1 MTGISKSKRN
11 SIRRRPKKQ
20 QRIGSR
26 GLRQHDIIGV
36 IFLCAGRGW
45 DIKGFLAQPLE

>member
-26 GLRQHDIIGV
+26 GLRQRDIIGV